1 MILKELEYVVTE
13 QRARGLPDVY
23 LRNVLKEFLQVYV
36 LFFIYTARPYQK
48 SLIFTGGTCLRH
60 FYGLERLS
68 EDVDFDYI
76 GKFSPQE
83 FLQDVL
89 DFFVT
94 RHKYSA
100 VTAALKQ
107 QGHQI
112 LLKFPVLHRLG
123 LARGSDSDLLYIKVD
138 VAKIPSSHYAVV
150 TTSQS
155 RFGMNYAA
163 RHYDLPDL
171 MAGKLHAILSRRYQ
185 KGSENRHSIKG
196 RDYFDLLWFLKA
208 GVRPNLRRLSDML
221 GESIDLTTLEKRV
234 DARVTAFLKH
244 HKSDYAMDMTPL
256 IKEPQILAMYTA
268 SYLEEYLRN
277 KERSFRQP

>member
-36 LFFIYTARPYQK
+36 LSFIYTARQYQK
-48 SLIFTGGTCLRH
+48 NLIFTGGTCLRH

-68 EDVDFDYI
+68 EDIDFDYI
-76 GKFSPQE
+76 GKFSSQE
-83 FLQDVL
+83 FLRDVL

-94 RHKYSA
+94 THKYSA

-107 QGHQI
+107 QGNQI
-112 LLKFPVLHRLG
+112 LLTFPVLHRLG

-138 VAKIPSSHYAVV
+138 VSKIPSAHYAVV

-171 MAGKLHAILSRRYQ
+171 MAGKLHAILSRRYR
-185 KGSENRHSIKG
+185 KGVENRHSIKG

-208 GVRPNLRRLSDML
+208 GVQPNLRRLSDML
-221 GESIDLTTLEKRV
+221 GEPMNLATLEERV

-256 IKEPQILAMYTA
+256 IKEPQILAIYTA

-277 KERSFRQP
+277 KERSFRTP